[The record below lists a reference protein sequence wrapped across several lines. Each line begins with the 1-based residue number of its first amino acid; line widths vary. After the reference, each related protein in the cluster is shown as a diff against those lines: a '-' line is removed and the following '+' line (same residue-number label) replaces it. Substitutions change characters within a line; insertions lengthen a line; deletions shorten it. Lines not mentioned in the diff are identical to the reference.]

1 MKTSFTEI
9 DLIKELSSPR
19 YQKLHQQ
26 FIPKTFAKGALM
38 FEPRHDK
45 NLVYLVEKG
54 SVRVYLAMED
64 REFTLSILN
73 PGDIYS
79 THTSAYNTA
88 MGDVRILT
96 MDTMKFYSFLAE
108 YPELSK
114 IVIAVLGGILK
125 QSFAII
131 ESLSF
136 KDIRKRLIEFIL
148 FQSESCTPDKNGMIT
163 IPLGLTIEQIANIV
177 GSTRQTV
184 STILNDLIREG
195 IVHKSDRGVFIIP
208 DRQILL
214 DLE

>member
-1 MKTSFTEI
+1 MKTRFSEI
-9 DLIKELSSPR
+9 NLIKELSSPR
-19 YQKLHQQ
+19 YHNLRQQ
-26 FIPKTFAKGALM
+26 FVARTFVNKALI
-38 FEPRHDK
+38 FGPRHDD

-54 SVRVYLAMED
+54 QVRVYLAMED

-79 THTSAYNTA
+79 THTSAYNSA

-96 MDTMKFYSFLAE
+96 MDTMKFYSFMAE

-131 ESLSF
+131 DSLSF
-136 KDIRKRLIEFIL
+136 KDIRKRLADFIL
-148 FQSESCTPDKNGMIT
+148 FQTDQCTADETGMVT
-163 IPLGLTIEQIANIV
+163 VSLGLTMEQIAGIV

-184 STILNDLIREG
+184 STILNDMIRDG
-195 IVHKSDRGVFIIP
+195 ILQKTERGVLLIP
-208 DRQILL
+208 D
-214 DLE
+214 LEKLGKYR

>member
-1 MKTSFTEI
+1 MKTRFSEI
-9 DLIKELSSPR
+9 NLIKELSSPR
-19 YQKLHQQ
+19 YHDLRQQ
-26 FIPKTFAKGALM
+26 FVARTFVNKALI
-38 FEPRHDK
+38 FGPRHDD

-54 SVRVYLAMED
+54 QVRVYLAMED

-79 THTSAYNTA
+79 THTSAYNSA

-131 ESLSF
+131 DSLSF
-136 KDIRKRLIEFIL
+136 KDIRKRLADFIL
-148 FQSESCTPDKNGMIT
+148 FQVEQCTADETGMFT
-163 IPLGLTIEQIANIV
+163 VPLGLTMEQIAGIV

-184 STILNDLIREG
+184 STILNDMIREG
-195 IVHKSDRGVFIIP
+195 ILQKTERGVLLIP
-208 DRQILL
+208 D
-214 DLE
+214 LEKLGKYQ

>member
-1 MKTSFTEI
+1 MKTRFSEI

-19 YQKLHQQ
+19 YQKLHKQ
-26 FIPKTFAKGALM
+26 FIPKTYPHKALM
-38 FEPRHDK
+38 FGPRHEQ

-131 ESLSF
+131 DSLSF
-136 KDIRKRLIEFIL
+136 KDIRKRLAEFIL
-148 FQSESCTPDKNGMIT
+148 FQSERCALDANGMVT
-163 IPLGLTIEQIANIV
+163 ISLGLTMEQIANIV

-184 STILNDLIREG
+184 STILNDMIREG
-195 IVHKSDRGVFIIP
+195 VILKSDRGVFVIP
-208 DRQILL
+208 NLRKLR
-214 DLE
+214 EFE